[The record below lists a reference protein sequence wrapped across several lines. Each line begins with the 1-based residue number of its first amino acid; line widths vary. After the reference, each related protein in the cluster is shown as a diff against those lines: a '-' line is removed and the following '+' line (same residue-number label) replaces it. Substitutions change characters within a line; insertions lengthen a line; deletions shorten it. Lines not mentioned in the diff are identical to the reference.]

1 MSDDLG
7 MPTAPGVSTAH
18 ACTCGENDSATLPV
32 LVAADIPHEI
42 RHAAIFGAL
51 EGSAAG
57 IELVAP
63 HDPLPLLAQIE
74 DRWPGIYEVEYA
86 ERDTAWRLLLK
97 RHAEAAIGA

>member
-1 MSDDLG
+1 MTSDLG
-7 MPTAPGVSTAH
+7 MPTPHAH
-18 ACTCGENDSATLPV
+18 AWTCGENDTATLPV
-32 LVAADIPHEI
+32 LVASEIPHEI

-51 EGSAAG
+51 EGSAQG

-97 RHAEAAIGA
+97 RRAEAALGA